1 MSKQAKKI
9 LIAEDERAMAKA
21 LELKLRS
28 SGFDAKSV
36 FNGEDAVKELE
47 KEHYDLLLLDIMMPI
62 KDGFFVL
69 EEIKNK
75 NIKIPVIISSNLSQE
90 EDVKKAKN
98 LGAIDY
104 FIKSNTPIASVIE
117 HVKNALKMK

>member
-1 MSKQAKKI
+1 MSKQRKSV

-21 LELKLRS
+21 LELKLKNS
-28 SGFDAKSV
+28 AFDAKCV
-36 FNGEDAVKELE
+36 FNGEEVMQELE
-47 KEHYDLLLLDIMMPI
+47 KNQYDLLLLDIMMPV

-90 EDVKKAKN
+90 EDVKKAKS

-117 HVKNALKMK
+117 HIKNALKMK

>member
-1 MSKQAKKI
+1 MLKQGKKI

-21 LELKLRS
+21 LELKLKS

-36 FNGEDAVKELE
+36 FNGEEAIKELE
-47 KEHYDLLLLDIMMPI
+47 KESYDLLLLDIMMPI

-90 EDVKKAKN
+90 EDVKKAKS

-117 HVKNALKMK
+117 NVKNALKIK